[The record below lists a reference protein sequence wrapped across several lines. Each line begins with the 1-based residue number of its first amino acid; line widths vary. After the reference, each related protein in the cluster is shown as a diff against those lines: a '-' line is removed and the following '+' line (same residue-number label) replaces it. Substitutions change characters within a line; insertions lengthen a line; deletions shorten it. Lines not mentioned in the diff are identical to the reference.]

1 MHRTTQRIDGG
12 NINSVG
18 SNADFGTQGLKTC
31 HIIHC
36 LRKSGVELFE
46 ITSSTDNQF

>member
-31 HIIHC
+31 THYTLSQKKWC
-36 LRKSGVELFE
+36 RTF
-46 ITSSTDNQF
+46 